1 MTKNEVRQ
9 LFPHL
14 QTGKIYFNHASIG
27 PLASPIVQKL
37 NDYLFER
44 SVSPIKNFNTFVRAS
59 IGAKELLGKLINA
72 NPKRIAWVDN
82 VSNGLNVLAQGLEWK
97 AGDRIILN
105 DLEFPSNV
113 YPFQNLKSYGVEID
127 FVKSRDGKILLEDLE
142 KAITP
147 KTKMLSISA
156 VQFLSGFRAELKS
169 IGELCRKYNII
180 FAVDAIQA
188 VSAVNIDVEE
198 MKIDFLAGGS
208 QKWLMALQGLSYI
221 YLTEELQN
229 RINQKHLGWL
239 SVKNPFDMLNY
250 EQDLNDNADRFQN
263 GTMNAIGITAL
274 YESLKLFNSFGFEN
288 LENSVIENSVYLI
301 EKLNE
306 LGITPFV
313 NSDDKNILSGIV
325 SFKTENSQQLFEE
338 LNDQNILGELREGY
352 IRFSPHYYNTKEEID
367 IAVRTLKILL

>member
-44 SVSPIKNFNTFVRAS
+44 SVSPIKNFNTFVKAS

-97 AGDRIILN
+97 SGDRIILN

-127 FVKSRDGKILLEDLE
+127 FVKSRDGKILLEDIE

-147 KTKMLSISA
+147 KTKILSISA

>member
-97 AGDRIILN
+97 SGDRIILN

-188 VSAVNIDVEE
+188 VSAVDIDVEE

-288 LENSVIENSVYLI
+288 LEKSVIENSVYLI
-301 EKLNE
+301 DKLNE

-313 NSDDKNILSGIV
+313 NSDDKSILSGIV

>member
-97 AGDRIILN
+97 SGDRIILN

-288 LENSVIENSVYLI
+288 LEKSVIENSVYLI
-301 EKLNE
+301 DKLNE

-313 NSDDKNILSGIV
+313 NSDDKSILSGIV

>member
-82 VSNGLNVLAQGLEWK
+82 VSNGLNVLAQGLDWK
-97 AGDRIILN
+97 SGDRIILN

-127 FVKSRDGKILLEDLE
+127 FVKSKGGKILIEDLE

-147 KTKMLSISA
+147 KTKLLSISA
-156 VQFLSGFRAELKS
+156 VQFLSGFRADLKS
-169 IGELCRKYNII
+169 IGELCRKNNII

-198 MKIDFLAGGS
+198 MQIDFLAGGS

-221 YLTEELQN
+221 FLTEELQK

-288 LENSVIENSVYLI
+288 LEKCIIENSVYLI
-301 EKLNE
+301 DKLNE

-313 NSDDKNILSGIV
+313 NSDDKSILSGIV

-367 IAVRTLKILL
+367 IAIRTVKILL

>member
-147 KTKMLSISA
+147 KTKLLSISA

-229 RINQKHLGWL
+229 RINQKYLGWL

-250 EQDLNDNADRFQN
+250 EQGLNDNADRFQN

-367 IAVRTLKILL
+367 IAVITLKILL

>member
-147 KTKMLSISA
+147 KTKLLSISA

>member
-97 AGDRIILN
+97 SGDRIILN

-147 KTKMLSISA
+147 KTKLLSISA

-169 IGELCRKYNII
+169 IGELCRKNNIV

-367 IAVRTLKILL
+367 IAVRILKILL

>member
-147 KTKMLSISA
+147 KTKLLSISA

-288 LENSVIENSVYLI
+288 LEKSVIDNSVYLI